1 MNGPHELAEPE
12 DQPMRGRGYE
22 DFIRDHMPEFMRIA
36 VQRLRNLHDADDAV
50 MEAVLQI
57 HAKWPRVEAHAN
69 PSALAKRMVHNAAV
83 DFYRKRS
90 RHDARHTTIVDRAI
104 DADTLMEMRGYAPL
118 DDAWAVLAER
128 APRQAECIRQRYYEG
143 KTNTEIATD
152 LNIAPNSVATNI
164 HLGLK
169 TLHTLMNLTSGDKG
183 DN

>member
-1 MNGPHELAEPE
+1 M
-12 DQPMRGRGYE
+12 
-22 DFIRDHMPEFMRIA
+22 RDHMPEFMRIA
-36 VQRLRNLHDADDAV
+36 LQQLRNLHDADDAV

-57 HAKWPRVEAHAN
+57 HAKWPRVQAHAN
-69 PSALAKRMVHNAAV
+69 PSALAKRMVRHAAV
-83 DFYRKRS
+83 DFYRKRT
-90 RHDARHTTIVDRAI
+90 RHDARHTQMSEQAI

-128 APRQAECIRQRYYEG
+128 APRQAECIRQRFYER

-152 LNIAPNSVATNI
+152 LDITPNSVATSI

-183 DN
+183 DT